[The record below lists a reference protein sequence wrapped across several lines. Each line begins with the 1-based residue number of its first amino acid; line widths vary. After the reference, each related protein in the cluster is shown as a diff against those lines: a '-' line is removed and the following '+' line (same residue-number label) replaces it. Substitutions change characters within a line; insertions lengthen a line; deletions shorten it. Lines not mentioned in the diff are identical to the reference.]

1 MKFGNTLCPYLAMP
15 LKHCSNVNQEHI
27 LASALGTPDGR
38 VIRCDESQNQRLN
51 LELDVPTL
59 RMELLQLLLAA
70 SSGAV
75 SRSGKDSV
83 TLTGSLPNGDA
94 AKATISPRGARF
106 SVAATVEVN
115 CQSGHV
121 SAVKG
126 FGPEALDRA
135 KEVVARYRSKGLQME
150 ASEPQALPSVVKASA
165 ALDYHS

>member
-1 MKFGNTLCPYLAMP
+1 MKFDNTTPCPYLAMP

-27 LASALGTPDGR
+27 LASALGTPDGL

-59 RMELLQLLLAA
+59 RMELLQLLAV
-70 SSGAV
+70 SSGVV

-94 AKATISPRGARF
+94 AKVTLSPCGARF
-106 SVAATVEVN
+106 AVAAPVEVN
-115 CQSGHV
+115 RKSGHV

-126 FGPEALDRA
+126 FGPEALERA
-135 KEVVARYRSKGLQME
+135 KQVVARYQ
-150 ASEPQALPSVVKASA
+150 ASSSQ
-165 ALDYHS
+165 D